1 MGSGCSSDQYASDP
15 NSLSL
20 RNFEVHRVIGKGGF
34 GKVNAIIR
42 QRTNPQEW
50 FALKTLDKHTI
61 IKKQCISMVWNERNL
76 LTCIPAKNGLVV
88 AMHHAFQDEHSCY
101 VVMDL
106 LLGGDLRFH
115 LQTTFQHG
123 FSEGQ
128 ARFYVAGV
136 ALSLQFLHSKSI
148 LHRDV
153 KPENIILDN
162 VGYPRLTDLGVSV
175 HVGESMRYR
184 GNSGTKSFMAPEML
198 DGNYEHGIAADFFAL
213 GIVAHQLLVG
223 TKPWTTTSKAHIDIA
238 CPTLLNTGIFTE
250 EHSNRYYPMR
260 LLHAAKQS
268 DSSLSS
274 ACRSFVR
281 GLLHP
286 NENLRLGYNGADEV
300 LAHEWLRDFDW
311 DSYRNQTL
319 PAPFK
324 PVIDQDNANCN
335 TAAHDFD
342 DILNIGHTPSQK
354 LTPEEHKQFVGFEF
368 NTSLV

>member
-1 MGSGCSSDQYASDP
+1 M
-15 NSLSL
+15 
-20 RNFEVHRVIGKGGF
+20 RHFEVHRVIGKGGF
-34 GKVNAIIR
+34 GKVNAVIR
-42 QRTNPQEW
+42 QQTNPQQW

-61 IKKQCISMVWNERNL
+61 IKKQCVSMVWNERNL
-76 LTCIPAKNGLVV
+76 LTSIPAKNALVV
-88 AMHHAFQDEHSCY
+88 AMHHAFQDEHNCY

-115 LQTTFQHG
+115 LQTTFPRG

-128 ARFYVAGV
+128 ARFYVAGI

-162 VGYPRLTDLGVSV
+162 LGYPRLTDLGVSV
-175 HVGESMRYR
+175 HVDESMRYR

-198 DGNYEHGIAADFFAL
+198 DGNSEHGTAADFFAL
-213 GIVAHQLLVG
+213 GILAHLLLVG
-223 TKPWTTTSKAHIDIA
+223 TKPWTTSSKEHIDIA
-238 CPTLLNTGIFTE
+238 CPTVLSTGTFTE
-250 EHSNRYYPMR
+250 EQSNRYYPMR
-260 LLHAAKQS
+260 LLHAEKQS
-268 DSSLSS
+268 ESSLSS

-286 NENLRLGYNGADEV
+286 NEKFRLGYNSADEV
-300 LAHEWLRDFDW
+300 LGHEWLCDFNW

-324 PVIDQDNANCN
+324 PVIDEGQANCN

-342 DILNIGHTPSQK
+342 DILSIGHTPSHR
-354 LTPEEHKQFVGFEF
+354 LTPEEQKQFAGFEF
-368 NTSLV
+368 NTNVV